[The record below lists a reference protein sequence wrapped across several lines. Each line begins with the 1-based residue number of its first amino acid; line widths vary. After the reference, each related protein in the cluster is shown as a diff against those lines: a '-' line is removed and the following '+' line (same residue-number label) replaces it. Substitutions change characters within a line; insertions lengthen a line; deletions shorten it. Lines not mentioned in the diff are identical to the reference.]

1 MGNLKVKK
9 SAAKRF
15 WVSGSGKIMR
25 RKAGHSHLLRKKSS
39 AQKRRL
45 KMSTPLTSDNAS
57 RVKKIL
63 RVG

>member
-1 MGNLKVKK
+1 MGNIKTKK
-9 SAAKRF
+9 SASKRF

-25 RKAGHSHLLRKKSS
+25 RKAGHSHLLRKKSG
-39 AQKRRL
+39 ARKRRL
-45 KMSTPLTSDNAS
+45 KMSTPLTSDAS

>member
-25 RKAGHSHLLRKKSS
+25 RKAAHSHLLRKKTST
-39 AQKRRL
+39 QKRRL

-63 RVG
+63 RIG